1 MKDAGG
7 ALEFP
12 NFTFFSTKKED
23 EYTTGTPA
31 LIEHRMYVFSALFLI
46 FPKYF

>member
-12 NFTFFSTKKED
+12 NFTFLSTKKEAENKID
-23 EYTTGTPA
+23 APA
-31 LIEHRMYVFSALFLI
+31 LILSSSMRERQFLMAAD
-46 FPKYF
+46 P